1 MKLRFARGLIDRV
14 VRLISGLLRG
24 MMPSL
29 PKVAPAFYAFFSQTT
44 FESIFL
50 KSRNFNSYFIVFLKI
65 KLCKNVFI
73 LVPHYYCVQ

>member
-50 KSRNFNSYFIVFLKI
+50 KSRILIVFLKI